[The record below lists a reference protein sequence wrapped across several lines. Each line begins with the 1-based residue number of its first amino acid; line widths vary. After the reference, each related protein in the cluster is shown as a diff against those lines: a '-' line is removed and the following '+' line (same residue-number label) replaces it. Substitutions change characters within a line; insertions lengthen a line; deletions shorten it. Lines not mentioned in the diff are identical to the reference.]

1 MWLGHIFAAAKR
13 LLAKTHPPD
22 GLLCALVAAARL
34 AAHLALIVSASCARR
49 SGVRLSFLF
58 TFLGALG
65 SFTAAAGF
73 LPALPPGAADPF
85 PETFKVFHI
94 RKESPRPI
102 VNENDG
108 VDPEEITK
116 PRECHAIL
124 VVVQH
129 QLRPICAASLIRTRF
144 QRIKR
149 IDQNEHDGRFAC
161 AWRT

>member
-22 GLLCALVAAARL
+22 GLLCALVAAARF

-73 LPALPPGAADPF
+73 LSALPPYAADFLFVEAAAAVSAAPSFCFSLASFLPPF
-85 PETFKVFHI
+85 CSRASSRRILFLRLLSFFIFVK
-94 RKESPRPI
+94 SRPA
-102 VNENDG
+102 D
-108 VDPEEITK
+108 
-116 PRECHAIL
+116 C
-124 VVVQH
+124 
-129 QLRPICAASLIRTRF
+129 
-144 QRIKR
+144 
-149 IDQNEHDGRFAC
+149 
-161 AWRT
+161 